1 MTATAADSGADMTD
15 IQRYLILGTVT
26 LATLL
31 FAMTTTNSYVVLP
44 QMQGSLSATQDQI
57 AWTVT
62 FNLMATAVMT
72 PMSGWL
78 SNRFGRRA
86 VMLFCVAGFSAASV
100 LSGTATT
107 LESLIAFRVAQG
119 VLGAPIVPVSQAI
132 ILSTFPR
139 SRHGFAT
146 AIWGLGVVCGPVLG
160 PTLGGFVAEEYT
172 WRWVFFMT
180 TPVCVLSVF
189 LVWVFIHDAHR
200 NLGTRLDWTGFLA
213 LSIAI
218 AAFQLVM
225 DRGDRLDWLESPEI
239 IIESCIAA
247 FGLYVFV
254 IHTLT
259 TSHPFLPPRLLLD
272 RNFSLGLCFVLIF
285 GAISFVPMILIP
297 PLLQDLREVPDSIV
311 GIVLASRGI
320 GSIVGNIV
328 VAVIGSRIDPRLG
341 LTIGFSTQALSGL
354 CMAQFDL
361 NVTIWNAMWASAFQG
376 FGMSFLWVPL
386 TVLTFATLNPRQM
399 GEATAVFHLI
409 RNLGSAIFISIC
421 VGAFVH
427 YSGVNYAVM
436 SEHISPFNEV
446 FQFPGVVGA
455 WSIEGLGNL
464 SRLGDEVGRQAA
476 MVGYI
481 NAFYLF
487 SAVAAAVIPFIY
499 LLKRPVQGD

>member
-1 MTATAADSGADMTD
+1 M
-15 IQRYLILGTVT
+15 
-26 LATLL
+26 
-31 FAMTTTNSYVVLP
+31 
-44 QMQGSLSATQDQI
+44 
-57 AWTVT
+57 
-62 FNLMATAVMT
+62 
-72 PMSGWL
+72 
-78 SNRFGRRA
+78 
-86 VMLFCVAGFSAASV
+86 
-100 LSGTATT
+100 
-107 LESLIAFRVAQG
+107 
-119 VLGAPIVPVSQAI
+119 
-132 ILSTFPR
+132 
-139 SRHGFAT
+139 
-146 AIWGLGVVCGPVLG
+146 
-160 PTLGGFVAEEYT
+160 
-172 WRWVFFMT
+172 
-180 TPVCVLSVF
+180 
-189 LVWVFIHDAHR
+189 
-200 NLGTRLDWTGFLA
+200 
-213 LSIAI
+213 
-218 AAFQLVM
+218 
-225 DRGDRLDWLESPEI
+225 
-239 IIESCIAA
+239 
-247 FGLYVFV
+247 
-254 IHTLT
+254 
-259 TSHPFLPPRLLLD
+259 
-272 RNFSLGLCFVLIF
+272 
-285 GAISFVPMILIP
+285 
-297 PLLQDLREVPDSIV
+297 
-311 GIVLASRGI
+311 
-320 GSIVGNIV
+320 GNIV